1 MACNTP
7 IENDKAAD
15 ACRFLTFNVNGLR
28 TLFHYQPFSNMNQSI
43 ENVFD
48 YFNAD
53 IITFQELKVE
63 RSALTKWGKLDNF
76 YSFISIPQARKGY
89 SGVGCW
95 IRILPKDHPLHNSL
109 KVIKAEE
116 GITGRLG
123 VKIGKDLVTY
133 SSDSSIGIG
142 GYESLPYNDE
152 QEALKIDSEGR
163 SVMVELASNTVVI
176 CVYCPA
182 NSTLSEEGELF
193 RVKFLKILFKRIRNL
208 DAMGKKVVLMG
219 DLNVCRDL
227 IDHAESLERASMP
240 ITDNMGGLEIEEK
253 FQNSCRDFIINP
265 DVPHRRLFNQ
275 MLSDSMFSEMALEGV
290 LIDTTRLKQSRKRLK
305 MYTVWNTFKNSRPA
319 NYGSRID
326 FVLTSTRMGVQV
338 QSANILPQV
347 MGSDHCPVY
356 ADIIYD
362 PSDVGEKDFDVK
374 IPKFEA
380 RYKYDLMH
388 GNILDMFGKVK
399 SQSVLGKVVKKPV
412 SHSPKPV
419 DKLIERNEAR
429 NLTITKPSN
438 GEKEKI
444 SQLKNFFGEPPLCK
458 HGKETILRTSKT
470 LTNPGKRFWICK
482 YPKGSFGDKLSSC
495 GFFQW
500 V

>member
-1 MACNTP
+1 MTNNVP
-7 IENDKAAD
+7 IQDVKLD
-15 ACRFLTFNVNGLR
+15 CSCRFMTFNVNGLR

-43 ENVFD
+43 EKIFEYFD
-48 YFNAD
+48 AD
-53 IITFQELKVE
+53 VISFQELKVE
-63 RSALTKWGKLDNF
+63 KSALIKWGKLDNF
-76 YSFISIPQARKGY
+76 YSFISIPQAKKGY

-109 KVIKAEE
+109 KVLKAEE

-123 VKIGKDLVTY
+123 LKVGKNLVTY
-133 SSDSSIGIG
+133 DSDSNVGIG
-142 GYESLPYNDE
+142 GYESLPYGDG
-152 QEALKIDSEGR
+152 QEALKIDAEGR
-163 SVMVELASNTVVI
+163 SVMIELACNTVVI

-182 NSTLSEEGELF
+182 NSTLSDEGELF

-208 DAMGKKVVLMG
+208 DSMGKKVVLMG

-227 IDHAESLERASMP
+227 IDHAESLEKASVP
-240 ITDNMGGLEIEEK
+240 ITNIMGGLEIEEK
-253 FQNSCRDFIINP
+253 FKNICRDFIINP

-275 MLSDSMFSEMALEGV
+275 MLNDSMFSEMAQEGI
-290 LIDTTRLKQSRKRLK
+290 LIDTTRLKQTRKRLK
-305 MYTVWNTFKNSRPA
+305 MYTVWNTFKNSRPS

-326 FVLTSTRMGVQV
+326 FVLTSTRMGEQV
-338 QSANILPQV
+338 KSANILPQI

-362 PSDVGEKDFDVK
+362 SSDVQEKDFDIR

-380 RYKYDLMH
+380 RYKYSLMH
-388 GNILDMFGKVK
+388 GNILDMFQKTK
-399 SQSVLGKVVKKPV
+399 SLPSQGKVVKKSLPQP
-412 SHSPKPV
+412 PKEIG
-419 DKLIERNEAR
+419 KLLEENESGNTAATR
-429 NLTITKPSN
+429 SN
-438 GEKEKI
+438 NGGKEKI
-444 SQLKNFFGEPPLCK
+444 TQLKNCFGEPPSCK

-470 LTNPGKRFWICK
+470 HTNPGKRFWVCK
-482 YPKGSFGDKLSSC
+482 YPKGSSGDESSSC

>member
-7 IENDKAAD
+7 IGIGKDSHS
-15 ACRFLTFNVNGLR
+15 CRFLTFNVNGLR

-76 YSFISIPQARKGY
+76 YSFISIPQTRKGY

-109 KVIKAEE
+109 KVLKAEE

-123 VKIGKDLVTY
+123 IKVGKSLVNY
-133 SSDSSIGIG
+133 ASDSSIGIG
-142 GYESLPYNDE
+142 GYDSLPYDDE

-163 SVMVELASNTVVI
+163 TVMVELACNTVVI

-182 NSTLSEEGELF
+182 NSTLSDEGELL

-208 DAMGKKVVLMG
+208 DTLGKKVVLMG

-227 IDHAESLERASMP
+227 IDHAESLESASVP
-240 ITDNMGGLEIEEK
+240 ITDNMGGLAIEEK
-253 FQNSCRDFIINP
+253 FRSSCRQFIINP

-275 MLSDSMFSEMALEGV
+275 MLSDSMFSEMASEGI
-290 LIDTTRLKQSRKRLK
+290 LIDTTRLKQSRKRLR

-326 FVLTSTRMGVQV
+326 FVLISTRMRIQV
-338 QSANILPQV
+338 QSADILPQV

-362 PSDVGEKDFDVK
+362 PSDVEKKDIDVK

-380 RYKYDLMH
+380 RYRYDLTH
-388 GNILDMFGKVK
+388 GNILDMFGKARG
-399 SQSVLGKVVKKPV
+399 QSSLGKVVKKPV
-412 SHSPKPV
+412 SNSPKSV
-419 DKLIERNEAR
+419 DRLLKNEAT
-429 NLTITKPSN
+429 NLTTKKPIN

-444 SQLKNFFGEPPLCK
+444 SRLKNFFGEPPSCK
-458 HGKETILRTSKT
+458 HGEKTILRTSKT

-482 YPKGSFGDKLSSC
+482 YPRGSSGDKSSSC